1 MRSDFEESATKDRDI
16 SGNMLQHIS
25 CSVKSLIIEVALII
39 YLNEIIIA
47 NNFKKWQR
55 IVITN
60 KCYSLSLCSKFLTTY
75 FFNGL
80 MANCGSQRER
90 ERERDCVKLSSRR
103 GIGLK
108 SIVAYPFVRKV
119 LLLRLE
125 IFSPLSSSKLLEYLF
140 RTETGKIKF
149 TSISCFNSFFENN
162 NNRE

>member
-1 MRSDFEESATKDRDI
+1 MRSDFEESATKGRDI

-39 YLNEIIIA
+39 YLNVIIIA

-90 ERERDCVKLSSRR
+90 ERERLRKTVLEARNRIEIDRRVSLREKSSSLTLGNLLSS
-103 GIGLK
+103 LK
-108 SIVAYPFVRKV
+108 FQASRMLV
-119 LLLRLE
+119 
-125 IFSPLSSSKLLEYLF
+125 
-140 RTETGKIKF
+140 
-149 TSISCFNSFFENN
+149 
-162 NNRE
+162 

>member
-1 MRSDFEESATKDRDI
+1 MRSDFEESATKGRDI

-39 YLNEIIIA
+39 YLNVITIA

-90 ERERDCVKLSSRR
+90 ERERLRKTVLEARNRIEIDRRVSLREKSPSLTLGNLLSS
-103 GIGLK
+103 LK
-108 SIVAYPFVRKV
+108 FQASRMLV
-119 LLLRLE
+119 
-125 IFSPLSSSKLLEYLF
+125 
-140 RTETGKIKF
+140 
-149 TSISCFNSFFENN
+149 
-162 NNRE
+162 

>member
-1 MRSDFEESATKDRDI
+1 MRSDFEESATKGRDI

-39 YLNEIIIA
+39 YLNVIIIA

-90 ERERDCVKLSSRR
+90 ERERLRKTVLEARNRIEIDRR
-103 GIGLK
+103 VSLREK
-108 SIVAYPFVRKV
+108 SP
-119 LLLRLE
+119 
-125 IFSPLSSSKLLEYLF
+125 
-140 RTETGKIKF
+140 
-149 TSISCFNSFFENN
+149 
-162 NNRE
+162 

>member
-1 MRSDFEESATKDRDI
+1 MRSDFEESATKGRDI

-39 YLNEIIIA
+39 YLNEIIIT

-90 ERERDCVKLSSRR
+90 ERERLRKTVLEARNRIEIDRRVSLREKSPSLTLGNLLSS
-103 GIGLK
+103 LK
-108 SIVAYPFVRKV
+108 FQASRMLV
-119 LLLRLE
+119 
-125 IFSPLSSSKLLEYLF
+125 
-140 RTETGKIKF
+140 
-149 TSISCFNSFFENN
+149 
-162 NNRE
+162 

>member
-1 MRSDFEESATKDRDI
+1 MRSDFEESATKGRDI

-90 ERERDCVKLSSRR
+90 ERERLRKTVLEARNRIEIDRRVSLREKSPSLALGNLLSS
-103 GIGLK
+103 LK
-108 SIVAYPFVRKV
+108 FQASRMLV
-119 LLLRLE
+119 
-125 IFSPLSSSKLLEYLF
+125 
-140 RTETGKIKF
+140 
-149 TSISCFNSFFENN
+149 
-162 NNRE
+162 

>member
-1 MRSDFEESATKDRDI
+1 MRSDFEESATKGRDI

-39 YLNEIIIA
+39 YLNVITIA

-90 ERERDCVKLSSRR
+90 ERERLCKTVLEARNRIEIDRRVSLREKSPSLTLGNLLSS
-103 GIGLK
+103 LK
-108 SIVAYPFVRKV
+108 FQASRMLV
-119 LLLRLE
+119 
-125 IFSPLSSSKLLEYLF
+125 
-140 RTETGKIKF
+140 
-149 TSISCFNSFFENN
+149 
-162 NNRE
+162 